1 MHKKLVTIFTT
12 LAVSALTVAAEPTA
26 PAMPRA
32 ARVQNVTTNYG
43 RLNGSAVEF
52 APRIINIGG
61 LTNGYF
67 RTKNV
72 WTAHANERQYRA
84 QNWLPIDWK
93 AEVREGFSA
102 RFTGT
107 FEAGT
112 NDDIRAVFAYDPIPP
127 PPPRNLQLSKMK
139 LKANMR
145 QIGIWSNV
153 WEMVS
158 SDPELLSDWNDSV
171 VFDERNEFVQGAF
184 AALESYG
191 LTPELREFIVTN
203 SVTEIEVRQ

>member
-1 MHKKLVTIFTT
+1 MKKSLFAFALSFA
-12 LAVSALTVAAEPTA
+12 LAAAAA
-26 PAMPRA
+26 P
-32 ARVQNVTTNYG
+32 RVPAGQGVTTNYG
-43 RLNGSAVEF
+43 RLDGVKVVY
-52 APRIINIGG
+52 APRVINVGG

-72 WTAHANERQYRA
+72 WTAHASERQYRA

-93 AEVREGFSA
+93 AEARDGFAA

-107 FEAGT
+107 FAPGT
-112 NDDIRAVFAYDPIPP
+112 NNNIRAGFEYDAIPP

-158 SDPELLSDWNDSV
+158 SAPDLLSDWNDSV
-171 VFDERNEFVQGAF
+171 VFDERNKFVQGAF
-184 AALESYG
+184 AALEAAG
-191 LTPELREFIVTN
+191 LTPDLREFIITN

>member
-1 MHKKLVTIFTT
+1 MAACLCA
-12 LAVSALTVAAEPTA
+12 AVVAATAEPR
-26 PAMPRA
+26 PRTPGP
-32 ARVQNVTTNYG
+32 VNPGVNTNYG
-43 RLNGSAVEF
+43 RLNGDVAVYAPKFLNLGNIVGDQAFPYPVWSAHGKE
-52 APRIINIGG
+52 AD
-61 LTNGYF
+61 
-67 RTKNV
+67 
-72 WTAHANERQYRA
+72 YRA
-84 QNWLPIDWK
+84 QNWKPIDWTV
-93 AEVREGFSA
+93 EQRDGYTA
-102 RFTGT
+102 RLTGK
-107 FEAGT
+107 FEPGT
-112 NDDIRAVFAYDPIPP
+112 NDNIKASVAYDPVPP

-139 LKANMR
+139 LKSNMR

>member
-1 MHKKLVTIFTT
+1 MHKKLVTIFTA
-12 LAVSALTVAAEPTA
+12 LSVSALTVAAAPNA

-84 QNWLPIDWK
+84 QNWLPIYWK
-93 AEVREGFSA
+93 AEVREGFTA
-102 RFTGT
+102 RFTGA

-112 NDDIRAVFAYDPIPP
+112 NDDIRAVFAYDPVPP